1 MIIKIDFFIFFSN
14 KNKIQPMLVSSFT
27 KLEIRKKFL
36 VMSIWATR
44 YNINCFPKELNSLN
58 KDKPSSA
65 QLHEDFRKI
74 SEFDNH
80 PAYITF
86 LLGYNPNNHCQKE

>member
-1 MIIKIDFFIFFSN
+1 MS
-14 KNKIQPMLVSSFT
+14 VSSFT

-36 VMSIWATR
+36 LMSIWAKK
-44 YNINCFPKELNSLN
+44 YNINYFPESLISLD

-65 QLHEDFRKI
+65 ELQKDFKEI
-74 SEFDNH
+74 SGFNNH

-86 LLGYNPNNHCQKE
+86 LLGYNPNNNCQKE